1 MIQILLASGRRIRR
15 RPHRRGRAGRS
26 PGLQEA
32 HHEVV
37 IMNSKHVHK
46 HITHTR
52 RYLHE
57 VLDAEDNMDEGWA
70 DEAGRKV
77 GDECLRLVSL
87 MVASRGLLTEQE
99 FGLALDAVVG
109 AMR

>member
-1 MIQILLASGRRIRR
+1 
-15 RPHRRGRAGRS
+15 
-26 PGLQEA
+26 
-32 HHEVV
+32 
-37 IMNSKHVHK
+37 
-46 HITHTR
+46 
-52 RYLHE
+52 
-57 VLDAEDNMDEGWA
+57 MDEGWA

-99 FGLALDAVVG
+99 FSLALDAVVG

>member
-1 MIQILLASGRRIRR
+1 
-15 RPHRRGRAGRS
+15 
-26 PGLQEA
+26 
-32 HHEVV
+32 
-37 IMNSKHVHK
+37 
-46 HITHTR
+46 
-52 RYLHE
+52 
-57 VLDAEDNMDEGWA
+57 MDEGWA